1 MAVASQGMLEDYY
14 RLKKFDNLCMRL
26 VWNQHHMVRLHI
38 VLAGAR
44 SMKMDMDPFARDAM
58 PYSGFFESR
67 GNVLTGFGKDLNK
80 ANVADNNGFT
90 KMADVRRTDR

>member
-1 MAVASQGMLEDYY
+1 
-14 RLKKFDNLCMRL
+14 MRF
-26 VWNQHHMVRLHI
+26 VWNQHHMMRLQI

-44 SMKMDMDPFARDAM
+44 SMEMNMDPFARDAM

-67 GNVLTGFGKDLNK
+67 GNVLAGFGKNLNK